1 MGRRVKNRIKAVFP
15 VRMSGTDTD
24 GKPFSQMVHTLDIS
38 SHGARL
44 GGFKGKLKAGD
55 TVSLQYRNFQVR
67 HRICWLRPLGEHD
80 MQLGVESLQPE
91 KQIWGVKSAADYKD
105 DFFVALAA
113 QRKYERRA
121 NDRRK
126 YTRFPV
132 SGVVVVSN
140 PVGEDRQSLR
150 VTDISL
156 EGCFIET
163 GKPFD
168 AGARVK
174 LLLRIQDA
182 EIETLGTVRASLPN
196 SGMGVE
202 FTHLGSSE
210 LKPLYTL
217 IRGLAAK
224 SGGATASAEAPAG

>member
-1 MGRRVKNRIKAVFP
+1 MQ
-15 VRMSGTDTD
+15 GTDTD
-24 GKPFSQMVHTLDIS
+24 GKPFLQMVHTLDIS

-44 GGFKGKLKAGD
+44 GGFHGKLNVGD
-55 TVSLQYRNFQVR
+55 TVSLQYKNSQVK

-91 KQIWGVKSAADYKD
+91 KQIWGVRSAADYKD

-113 QRKYERRA
+113 QRKYEKRS

-140 PVGEDRQSLR
+140 PAGEDRQSLR
-150 VTDISL
+150 VSDISL

-182 EIETLGTVRASLPN
+182 EIETLGTVRASLP
-196 SGMGVE
+196 SAGMGVE

-217 IRGLAAK
+217 IRSLAAK
-224 SGGATASAEAPAG
+224 SGGATSAAAQ